1 LIWFDFAGQKVLAGT
16 LQPGQRAPMQTYT
29 THAWMIADGSDQCL
43 GTLVISK
50 AGTIE
55 IR

>member
-1 LIWFDFAGQKVLAGT
+1 
-16 LQPGQRAPMQTYT
+16 MQTYT
-29 THAWMIADGSDQCL
+29 THAWMIAEASDRCM